1 MPQNVKLSVGNLNWC
16 IDDTSLDLCAHG
28 SVEFFVG
35 DYQISDHS
43 DSDWCVSATAL
54 HFLRTLSRNHTDTDP
69 VGEHLITH
77 FGNTMY
83 ESFDSNDVY
92 IGECGIGININVTH
106 DEGYILLETKTDEPI
121 KLRIEKAKWQALV
134 YEFADS
140 VQRFYDESLPKKLT
154 EDYMVG
160 GYTAF
165 WSEWHRRRNYVT
177 KSLKL

>member
-1 MPQNVKLSVGNLNWC
+1 MPQNVKLSVGNLQWRGDGNE
-16 IDDTSLDLCAHG
+16 TSLDLCAHG

-69 VGEHLITH
+69 VGEYLITH
-77 FGNTMY
+77 CGNTMY
-83 ESFDSNDVY
+83 ESFDGNDVY
-92 IGECGIGININVTH
+92 IIECGIGININVTH
-106 DEGYILLETKTDEPI
+106 DEDYVLLKTQTDEPI
-121 KLRIEKAKWQALV
+121 KLRVEKAKWQALV

-154 EDYMVG
+154 EDDIG
-160 GYTAF
+160 GYTTF
-165 WSEWHRRRNYVT
+165 WAEWHRRRN
-177 KSLKL
+177 S